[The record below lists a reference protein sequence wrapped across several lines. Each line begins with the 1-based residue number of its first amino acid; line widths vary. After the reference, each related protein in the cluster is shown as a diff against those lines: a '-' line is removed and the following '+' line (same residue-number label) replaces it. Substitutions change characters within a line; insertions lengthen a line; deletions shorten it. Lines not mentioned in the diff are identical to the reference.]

1 MGVVDTS
8 ARSLLDAELEAVT
21 ETGLYESKD
30 AFLAHAVE
38 VLLTARPDL
47 REAVACKLY
56 EKGVLSI
63 GRTAEFAGISIED
76 LKEAL
81 HRRGI
86 SRESN
91 ESLEEMEEMARLSL
105 RMAGRSGH

>member
-8 ARSLLDAELEAVT
+8 TRSLLDEELDAVT
-21 ETGLYESKD
+21 ETGLYDSKE

-56 EKGVLSI
+56 EKGLLSI
-63 GRTAEFAGISIED
+63 GRTAEFAGISIENV
-76 LKEAL
+76 KEAL

-86 SRESN
+86 SRESS
-91 ESLEEMEEMARLSL
+91 ESLEEMEEMAKLSL
-105 RMAGRSGH
+105 RMAGRDAH

>member
-1 MGVVDTS
+1 MSVA
-8 ARSLLDAELEAVT
+8 ARSLLEEELEAVT
-21 ETGLYESKD
+21 ETGLYDSKE

-47 REAVACKLY
+47 REAVACRLY

-63 GRTAEFAGISIED
+63 GRTAEFAGLSIED

-81 HRRGI
+81 HSRGI
-86 SRESN
+86 TRESS
-91 ESLEEMEEMARLSL
+91 ESLEEMETMAGLSL
-105 RMAGRSGH
+105 RMAGRSDH